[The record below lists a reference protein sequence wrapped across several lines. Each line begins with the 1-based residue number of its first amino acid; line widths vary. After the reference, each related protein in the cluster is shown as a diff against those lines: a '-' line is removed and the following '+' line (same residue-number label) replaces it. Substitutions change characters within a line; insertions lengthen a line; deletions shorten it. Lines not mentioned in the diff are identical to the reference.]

1 MPKHLN
7 ERGPVMKYIGMDVS
21 SKEFVVYGLSERKEK
36 IFDKTVE
43 ASRDGLRRIVKE
55 LGEGPKLIV
64 FEAGN
69 QMKWIALAL
78 KKMKDVHVH
87 VVHPNEVK
95 WITQS
100 NGKKT
105 DKVDARKLAELARGD
120 LLPRAVHIVEGEVRE
135 LRELVSARDQL
146 QRKRVALINTL
157 RGLIKQEGYHL
168 PEKFFQRI
176 DWREQLEKKKLGK
189 AQRSIFESF
198 MKSIE
203 ILKES
208 EEDITS
214 EMMKIKDER
223 LEKLESIPC
232 IGKITSRVLLGAI
245 DEAKRFD
252 DKKCVANYGAL
263 TPTIYQSGEVVNHG
277 RINRDGRHEVR
288 RVLLQCSHALSRTKS
303 AGAKPLKEFFERI
316 EKRRGKKKAIV
327 ALARKLLTT
336 AYGVLKNNE
345 YYDPQKLTA
354 HAV

>member
-1 MPKHLN
+1 
-7 ERGPVMKYIGMDVS
+7 MKYIGMDVS
-21 SKEFVVYGLSERKEK
+21 SKEFVVYGLNERKQK
-36 IFDKTVE
+36 IFDKVVE
-43 ASRDGLRRIVKE
+43 ASRDGLRRVVKE
-55 LGEGPKLIV
+55 LGAGPKLIV

-69 QMKWIALAL
+69 QMKWIALTL
-78 KKMKDVHVH
+78 QKMKDVTVH

-120 LLPRAVHIVEGEVRE
+120 LLPRRVHLVEGRVRE
-135 LRELVSARDQL
+135 LRELVSAREQL

-168 PEKFFQRI
+168 PEKFFQRV
-176 DWREQLEKKKLGK
+176 DWQEQLEQKPLQQV
-189 AQRSIFESF
+189 QRAIFASF

-203 ILKES
+203 VLKAS
-208 EEDITS
+208 EDEIKQQMLEIT
-214 EMMKIKDER
+214 DER

-252 DKKCVANYGAL
+252 NKKCVANYGAL

-277 RINRDGRHEVR
+277 KINRDGRHEVR
-288 RVLLQCSHALSRTKS
+288 RVLLQCAHTISRMKS
-303 AGAKPLKEFFERI
+303 LGSKPLREFYERI

-345 YYDPQKLTA
+345 YYDPRKLERYA
-354 HAV
+354 A

>member
-1 MPKHLN
+1 
-7 ERGPVMKYIGMDVS
+7 MKYIGMDVS
-21 SKEFVVYGLSERKEK
+21 SKEFVLYGLNERKQK
-36 IFDKTVE
+36 IFEKTVE
-43 ASRDGLRRIVKE
+43 ASRDGLRRMVKE

-69 QMKWIALAL
+69 QMKWIALTL
-78 KKMKDVHVH
+78 KKMKDVRVH

-105 DKVDARKLAELARGD
+105 DKVDARKLAELARAGM
-120 LLPRAVHIVEGEVRE
+120 LPRQVHIVEGKVRE

-146 QRKRVALINTL
+146 QSKRVALINSL
-157 RGLIKQEGYHL
+157 RGLIKQEGFHL
-168 PEKFFQRI
+168 PEKFFQRM

-189 AQRSIFESF
+189 APRRIFESF
-198 MKSIE
+198 MKGIE
-203 ILKES
+203 VLKEA
-208 EEDITS
+208 EDEIKAQ
-214 EMMKIKDER
+214 MMEIEDER

-232 IGKITSRVLLGAI
+232 IGEISSRVLLGAI
-245 DEAKRFD
+245 DEASRFD
-252 DKKCVANYGAL
+252 NKKCVANYGAL

-288 RVLLQCSHALSRTKS
+288 RVLLQCSHALCRMKS
-303 AGAKPLKEFFERI
+303 EGARPLKEFYERI
-316 EKRRGKKKAIV
+316 EKRRGKKRAVV

-345 YYDPQKLTA
+345 YYDPRKITA
-354 HAV
+354 YAV